1 MIMTQPNL
9 KEIKTTIEE
18 FFKKMDFEVEV
29 EVKKPREATVSID
42 LKMDEPQILIGE
54 RGQTLAE
61 IQRLLKI
68 ILRKKIISE
77 EPFYIDLDINDYK
90 KKKAEYLKET
100 AKNAADEVSLT
111 KKENQLPPMPAYER
125 RIIHMEL
132 ASRDDVATESVGWGP
147 ERRVVIKPAVQG

>member
-1 MIMTQPNL
+1 MTQPNL